1 MSANRQAEVTTFG
14 DRITRQQMRD
24 FSNTLDAVSLILKA
38 IGFRSHK
45 LRDVVDAL
53 QGIAGG
59 RREFDCSHTTLA
71 RRLEHSGNDKAAETY
86 AFRKVAALKKEQI
99 RIGVMLFGIESGGGI
114 EHKPMHYTDYL
125 TPVANWAMQ
134 QARASEM
141 WKVHPGKALAAQI
154 PEAVE
159 MLPKVGAEGNQEKD
173 SMPLD
178 DDEYIQKMIKQSI
191 NYALKA
197 CDRAAQKGTDDIAI
211 ARMAAERLIRYAE
224 DRHNSR
230 TESNLQI
237 CRFEDEDPQNAEEKP
252 NLQTAALE
260 YVNYDDVPV
269 FPVKA
274 DKAPYTPNGFKDATR
289 DPATVR
295 LLWRKHPDAG
305 IGIPTGEQ
313 SGWLALDID
322 PRHGGDASLTTL
334 IEEHGDEWLQT
345 TQART
350 GGGGHH
356 IIFAFPQG
364 SNIRNSAGRLGEG
377 IDVRGEGGYIIV
389 APSLHASGRRY
400 EWLNDLKPAQLPEW
414 LLKLLTGEKQASQGA
429 STQKTQPRANSG
441 ASIGAV
447 IPEGE
452 RNVSLFKIA
461 SSLRGKG
468 AEYDEIESELLR
480 INMERCSPP
489 LPDDEVRKIAGSAA
503 KLAANRVAVGA

>member
-1 MSANRQAEVTTFG
+1 MTQSTNFAEHH
-14 DRITRQQMRD
+14 TRQQMRD
-24 FSNTLDAVSLILKA
+24 FANTLDAVNLILKE

-59 RREFDCSHTTLA
+59 RGEFNCSHSVLA
-71 RRLEHSGNDKAAETY
+71 RRLEHGGNDKAAETY
-86 AFRKVAALKKEQI
+86 AFRKVAALKKEQV
-99 RIGVMLFGIESGGGI
+99 RVGMMLFGIESGGGI

-125 TPVANWAMQ
+125 TPIANWAMQ

-159 MLPKVGAEGNQEKD
+159 MLPKVKAEGNQDKD

-178 DDEYIQKMIKQSI
+178 DEEYIQKMIKQSI

-197 CDRAAQKGTDDIAI
+197 CDRAAGKGTDDIAI

-224 DRHNSR
+224 DRHNLR
-230 TESNLQI
+230 VESNLQI
-237 CRFEDEDPQNAEEKP
+237 CRFEDVGSQNTEEKP
-252 NLQTAALE
+252 NLQTAALD
-260 YVNYDDVPV
+260 YVNNDDVPV

-289 DPATVR
+289 DEATVR
-295 LLWRKHPDAG
+295 LLWRKHLDAG

-322 PRHGGDASLTTL
+322 PRHGGDVSLTTL
-334 IEEHGDEWLQT
+334 SGEHGDEWLQT
-345 TQART
+345 RQART

-356 IIFAFPQG
+356 IIFTFPQG

-400 EWLNDLKPAQLPEW
+400 EWLNDLKPAQAPEW
-414 LLKLLTGEKQASQGA
+414 LLKLLTKDNQPSQVASA
-429 STQKTQPRANSG
+429 QKMSLRANSS
-441 ASIGAV
+441 ASIGTV

-452 RNVSLFKIA
+452 RNNGLFKIGC
-461 SSLRGKG
+461 SLRGKG
-468 AEYDEIESELLR
+468 AEYAEIESELLR
-480 INMERCSPP
+480 VNLERCSPP
-489 LPDDEVRKIAGSAA
+489 LPDSEVQKIARSCS

>member
-1 MSANRQAEVTTFG
+1 MYREGKMTQPTNFAEHH
-14 DRITRQQMRD
+14 TRQQMRD
-24 FSNTLDAVSLILKA
+24 FANTLDAVSLILKA

-59 RREFDCSHTTLA
+59 RGEFNCSHSLLA

-86 AFRKVAALKKEQI
+86 AFRKVAGLKKEQS

-134 QARASEM
+134 QARASET
-141 WKVHPGKALAAQI
+141 WKVHPGKALAEQI

-159 MLPKVGAEGNQEKD
+159 MLPKVNAGGNQEKD

-178 DDEYIQKMIKQSI
+178 DNAYIQKMINQSI

-197 CDRAAQKGTDDIAI
+197 CDRAAEKGTDDIAI

-230 TESNLQI
+230 AESNLQI
-237 CRFEDEDPQNAEEKP
+237 CRFEDEGSQNTEEKP
-252 NLQTAALE
+252 NLQVAALD
-260 YVNYDDVPV
+260 YVNDDVPV

-274 DKAPYTPNGFKDATR
+274 DKSPYTPNGFKDATR
-289 DPATVR
+289 DKATVR

-305 IGIPTGEQ
+305 IGIPTGER

-322 PRHGGDASLTTL
+322 PRHGGDVSLTTL

-345 TQART
+345 MQART
-350 GGGGHH
+350 GGGGLHF
-356 IIFAFPQG
+356 IFSFPQG
-364 SNIRNSAGRLGEG
+364 SNIRNSARKLGEG

-389 APSLHASGRRY
+389 PPSLHTSGRHY
-400 EWLNDLKPAQLPEW
+400 EWLNNLKPVQLPEW
-414 LLKLLTGEKQASQGA
+414 LLKRLTEEKQTSH
-429 STQKTQPRANSG
+429 G
-441 ASIGAV
+441 ASIQKPQLCASGALISAV

-452 RNVSLFKIA
+452 RNTGLFKIGC
-461 SSLRGKG
+461 SLRGKG
-468 AEYDEIESELLR
+468 AEFAEIESELLR
-480 INMERCSPP
+480 INLERCSPP
-489 LPDDEVRKIAGSAA
+489 LPDSEVRKIAGSAA
-503 KLAANRVAVGA
+503 KLAANRVAAGA